1 MRTVIVLAFSEIRMI
16 VCVCHGVSD
25 RTIKAAIKNGAS
37 SVEDLSANLGVGTC
51 CGCCRE
57 TCSDMLA
64 EAACSGGGCGSIM
77 NAFPVFTLMPATA

>member
-1 MRTVIVLAFSEIRMI
+1 MI

-37 SVEDLSANLGVGTC
+37 SVEDLGASLGVGTC

-57 TCSDMLA
+57 TAADMLA
-64 EAACSGGGCGSIM
+64 EAACSGGGCSSILS
-77 NAFPVFTLMPATA
+77 AFPVFTLTPVAA

>member
-1 MRTVIVLAFSEIRMI
+1 MI

-37 SVEDLSANLGVGTC
+37 SVEDLSASLGVGTC

-57 TCSDMLA
+57 TAADMLA
-64 EAACSGGGCGSIM
+64 EAACSGGGCASM
-77 NAFPVFTLMPATA
+77 RNSFPVFTLTPIAV